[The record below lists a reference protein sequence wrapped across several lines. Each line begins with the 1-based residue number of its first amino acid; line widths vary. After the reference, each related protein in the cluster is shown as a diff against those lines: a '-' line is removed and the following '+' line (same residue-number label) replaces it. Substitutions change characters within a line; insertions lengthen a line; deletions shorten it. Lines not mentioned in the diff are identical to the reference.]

1 MIIDN
6 KTFQSIKISNE
17 ISNFKFIP
25 EIIKLIK
32 KINEKL
38 NLKIDENII
47 ISVKYGKRIVI
58 NSKNSNLKKIKID
71 DFIEIVDYN
80 PIKKLFL
87 IIGAHEPDFNMTLH
101 WIIQNARKKENL
113 LVQLNSN
120 LLINRIIKKKKYG
133 KEKQIPYNSIEI
145 AKEILIKLRTSN
157 TVYIENFGI
166 FIIGNSFNDIEI
178 IINRLIE
185 DVK

>member
-6 KTFQSIKISNE
+6 KPFQSIKVSNE
-17 ISNFKFIP
+17 ISNFKLIS

-32 KINEKL
+32 KLNEKL

-47 ISVKYGKRIVI
+47 ISVKYGKRIVL
-58 NSKNSNLKKIKID
+58 NHKNSNLEKIQID

-87 IIGAHEPDFNMTLH
+87 TIGTHEPDFNMTLH
-101 WIIQNARKKENL
+101 WIIQNARKKANL

-120 LLINRIIKKKKYG
+120 LLINQIIKKKNEE
-133 KEKQIPYNSIEI
+133 EKQSPNNSIEI
-145 AKEILIKLRTSN
+145 AKDILIKLRVSN
-157 TVYIENFGI
+157 TAYIENYGI
-166 FIIGNSFNDIEI
+166 FIIGNSFNDIEV
-178 IINRLIE
+178 IINKLIE

>member
-87 IIGAHEPDFNMTLH
+87 TIGANEPDFNMTLH

-120 LLINRIIKKKKYG
+120 LLINRIIKKKYG
-133 KEKQIPYNSIEI
+133 KEKQIQYNSIEI
-145 AKEILIKLRTSN
+145 AKDILIKLRTSN
-157 TVYIENFGI
+157 TTYIENFGI
-166 FIIGNSFNDIEI
+166 FIIGNNFNDIEI

>member
-1 MIIDN
+1 
-6 KTFQSIKISNE
+6 
-17 ISNFKFIP
+17 
-25 EIIKLIK
+25 
-32 KINEKL
+32 
-38 NLKIDENII
+38 
-47 ISVKYGKRIVI
+47 
-58 NSKNSNLKKIKID
+58 
-71 DFIEIVDYN
+71 
-80 PIKKLFL
+80 
-87 IIGAHEPDFNMTLH
+87 MTLH